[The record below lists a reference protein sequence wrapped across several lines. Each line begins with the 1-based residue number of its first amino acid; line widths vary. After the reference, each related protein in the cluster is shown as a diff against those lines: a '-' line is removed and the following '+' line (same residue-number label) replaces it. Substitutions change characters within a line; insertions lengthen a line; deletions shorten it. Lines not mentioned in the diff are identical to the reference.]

1 MYYIEKIEYSGSQVK
16 TVSVEFQKGLN
27 IIHGPSDTGKS
38 YIAETISFMTGSK
51 TCRIDPATKYTQVTL
66 YLNVDDYSIKMDRN
80 MDGGDFAVTSTYP
93 GIHSGTYK
101 PTAQGKESISDVWL
115 AAMGIR
121 GREQILKSAEYG
133 HQTLSIRT
141 MFHLYD
147 VDEDAI
153 ARKESILFPQ
163 HDFTNMSSQSAIL
176 YMLLGRTNWDGIEHE
191 TKKDRDKKKQAQ
203 IEYLTQYINDVK
215 VKRDEIGNVS
225 QFNQGELK
233 SRMQE
238 IMTEID
244 SAEGEISIAVNES
257 RELAKQIN
265 ILDKKISEGIM
276 MMERYRVLQKQY
288 ESDISRL
295 TFIVEGEVN
304 HTVLP
309 KISRCPF
316 CNGELARKEEESC
329 VEAAKV
335 EVERIVPQIND
346 LDDAMSDLQEE
357 LDCLKSDREELEGQR
372 QEKEDFINSELNPMV
387 DELRRTLDEYT
398 NKLQMFQEH
407 KTYSS
412 VIEDMGIRLRNLEDT
427 VNQKEHYD
435 IKADYDAQSFIDDF
449 GELVFNILKECEFD
463 GLESA
468 IFSFSDFDIKVNN
481 KAKFRYGQG
490 YRAFIN
496 TVVLLAIHE
505 YLHQKGTYS
514 IGMLVVDS
522 PTLTLKEHP
531 VEDAASDGMKKA
543 LFKYMAKHQ
552 RQDQQIIIIEN
563 DIPDIDYQ
571 KYGVRTIKFTGKK
584 GEGRY
589 GLLDNVF

>member
-1 MYYIEKIEYSGSQVK
+1 MFYIEKIEYSGSQVK
-16 TVSVEFQKGLN
+16 TVSVELQKGLN

-51 TCRIDPATKYTQVTL
+51 SCRIDPATHYTHVTL
-66 YLNVDDYSIKMDRN
+66 YLNIDDYSVKMERS
-80 MDGGDFAVTSTYP
+80 MEGGDFFVTSTCPYVR
-93 GIHSGTYK
+93 SGSYK
-101 PTAQGKESISDVWL
+101 PTAQGKNSISDVWL

-121 GREQILKSAEYG
+121 DREQILKSAEYG

-153 ARKESILFPQ
+153 ARKESVLFPQ
-163 HDFTNMSSQSAIL
+163 HDFTKMSSQSAIL
-176 YMLLGRTNWDGIEHE
+176 YMLLGQTNWDGVKHE
-191 TKKDRDKKKQAQ
+191 TKKDRDKKKKAQ
-203 IEYLTQYINDVK
+203 IEYLSQYISDVK
-215 VKRDEIGNVS
+215 IKRDKIGNIS
-225 QFNQGELK
+225 QFNQAELN

-244 SAEGEISIAVNES
+244 SAEGEIYIAVTES
-257 RELAKQIN
+257 RELVRQITV
-265 ILDKKISEGIM
+265 LDKKISEGIM
-276 MMERYRVLQKQY
+276 MLERYRVLQKQY
-288 ESDISRL
+288 EADISRL
-295 TFIVEGEVN
+295 TFIVEGEIN
-304 HTVLP
+304 HTALP

-316 CNGELARKEEESC
+316 CNGELTEEEEESC

-346 LDDAMSDLQEE
+346 LDDAMSDLQVEI
-357 LDCLKSDREELEGQR
+357 DCLKTDREKLEVQR
-372 QEKEDFINSELNPMV
+372 QEKEDFINSELNPIV

-398 NKLQMFQEH
+398 YKLQMFQEY
-407 KTYSS
+407 KTYSN
-412 VIEDMGIRLRNLEDT
+412 VIEDIGIRLRNLEDK

-435 IKADYDAQSFIDDF
+435 IKEDYDKHSFINDF
-449 GELVFNILKECEFD
+449 GKLVFNILKECEFE

-468 IFSFSDFDIKVNN
+468 VFSFSDFDIKVND

-505 YLHQKGTYS
+505 YLHQKGKYN

-552 RQDQQIIIIEN
+552 RSNQQVVIIEN
-563 DIPDIDYQ
+563 DIPDIDY
-571 KYGVRTIKFTGKK
+571 KKFGVMTIKFTGRK

>member
-1 MYYIEKIEYSGSQVK
+1 
-16 TVSVEFQKGLN
+16 
-27 IIHGPSDTGKS
+27 
-38 YIAETISFMTGSK
+38 
-51 TCRIDPATKYTQVTL
+51 
-66 YLNVDDYSIKMDRN
+66 
-80 MDGGDFAVTSTYP
+80 
-93 GIHSGTYK
+93 
-101 PTAQGKESISDVWL
+101 
-115 AAMGIR
+115 
-121 GREQILKSAEYG
+121 
-133 HQTLSIRT
+133 
-141 MFHLYD
+141 
-147 VDEDAI
+147 
-153 ARKESILFPQ
+153 
-163 HDFTNMSSQSAIL
+163 
-176 YMLLGRTNWDGIEHE
+176 
-191 TKKDRDKKKQAQ
+191 
-203 IEYLTQYINDVK
+203 
-215 VKRDEIGNVS
+215 
-225 QFNQGELK
+225 
-233 SRMQE
+233 MQE
-238 IMTEID
+238 IMSEID
-244 SAEGEISIAVNES
+244 SAEGEISVAVIES
-257 RELAKQIN
+257 RELARQITV
-265 ILDKKISEGIM
+265 LDKKISEGIM

-288 ESDISRL
+288 EADISRL
-295 TFIVEGEVN
+295 TFIVEGEIN

-316 CNGELARKEEESC
+316 CNGELAKEEEESC

-357 LDCLKSDREELEGQR
+357 LDCLKSDREELEVKR

-398 NKLQMFQEH
+398 HKLQMFQEH

-435 IKADYDAQSFIDDF
+435 IKADYDEQTFIDDF

-463 GLESA
+463 GLQSA
-468 IFSFSDFDIKVNN
+468 IFSFSEFDIKVND
-481 KAKFRYGQG
+481 KSKFRYGQG

-505 YLHQKGTYS
+505 YLHQNGTYS

-531 VEDAASDGMKKA
+531 VEDAASDGMKKG

-563 DIPDIDYQ
+563 DIPDIDYE